1 MNTKQKTS
9 ITAIIQKI
17 ADIHADDIAKNKP
30 FKVKQEGQTF
40 IVIPDIGWSTI
51 EVLLDT
57 KHSGKICFNGNL
69 DVQIGNTDS
78 LKQGTPI
85 PFIAAISNVFCLSS
99 HSLVFE
105 NIAIDVP
112 SA

>member
-17 ADIHADDIAKNKP
+17 ADMHADDIAKNKT
-30 FKVKQEGQTF
+30 FEVKQEGQTF
-40 IVIPDIGWSTI
+40 IVVPDIGWSTI
-51 EVLLDT
+51 EVFLDT
-57 KHSGKICFNGNL
+57 KHSGKICFNGDL

-78 LKQGTPI
+78 LKQGNSI
-85 PFIAAISNVFCLSS
+85 PFIATISNVFCLSS
-99 HSLVFE
+99 HNLVFE
-105 NIAIDVP
+105 DILIDVT